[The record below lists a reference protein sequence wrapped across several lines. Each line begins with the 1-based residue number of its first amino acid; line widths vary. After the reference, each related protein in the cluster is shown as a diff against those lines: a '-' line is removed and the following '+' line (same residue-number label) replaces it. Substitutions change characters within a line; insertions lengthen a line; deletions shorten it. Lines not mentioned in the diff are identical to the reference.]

1 MSRELIK
8 LDLPTFDLPRNA
20 ISGCESEGQ
29 SFSLK
34 ALFKNS
40 ALVTFIYV
48 LGAQAFSPACDRS
61 GFDGKTASE
70 DACAPSI

>member
-1 MSRELIK
+1 LIK

-20 ISGCESEGQ
+20 ISGGESEGQ

-40 ALVTFIYV
+40 ALVTFITMGDFVGNATEFQIWSVVV
-48 LGAQAFSPACDRS
+48 LSS
-61 GFDGKTASE
+61 
-70 DACAPSI
+70 